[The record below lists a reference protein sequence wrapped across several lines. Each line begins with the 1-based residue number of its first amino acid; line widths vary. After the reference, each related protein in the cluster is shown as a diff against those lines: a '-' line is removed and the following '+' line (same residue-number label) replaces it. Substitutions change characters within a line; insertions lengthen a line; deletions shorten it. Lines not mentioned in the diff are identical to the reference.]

1 MLDRISIR
9 DVLAVIF
16 KYQGF
21 VFGTVV
27 LGTLLTI
34 VVTLFLPRV
43 YYSESRF
50 LMRWGREMTVPSA
63 SAGGGANLWLTQR
76 PEMLKSAV
84 EVFKEESV
92 PLEIVLEFEADVEK
106 ARAEG
111 APPIPLTYYPALSD
125 LSGFDFI
132 RYTTISI
139 GSWLKRLPETLGLKK
154 KLTDQERLVGAIKS
168 SFTIEPIPGTDV
180 IELSLSWGSPRLPQ
194 IMLEK
199 IVEAMRER
207 HLRAFTAPGT
217 AAFFEVEVAK
227 HEVELKLL
235 RDEIATFE
243 EAHGIVDIKQ
253 QQKTNLETLA
263 QLIQKETSVRLE
275 RVEARAPRDKAMA
288 EQKLLRVQDDIS
300 RLSDETVRL
309 DGFAKQIEGLQL
321 QLEILTDDYK
331 LYRKDQEA
339 ARIAEAQDQARLV
352 SFSVIQEPTG
362 AFEPVRPRFWLNA
375 GLGLGVSLLVALLAV
390 FYYDYLKHGLDG
402 PDDVRRDLGMRVLG
416 SRHFDEALAE

>member
-16 KYQGF
+16 KYQAF
-21 VFGTVV
+21 VLATVV

-34 VVTLFLPRV
+34 VVTLFLPRS

-92 PLEIVLEFEADVEK
+92 PHEVVLEFEADADK

-111 APPIPLTYYPALSD
+111 ATPITLTYYPELSD
-125 LSGFDFI
+125 LSGFDRV
-132 RYTTISI
+132 RYTVIAL

-154 KLTDQERLVGAIKS
+154 KITEQERLVGAVRS
-168 SFTIEPIPGTDV
+168 SFTIEPVPGTDV
-180 IELSLSWGSPRLPQ
+180 IKLSLTWGSPGLPT

-217 AAFFEVEVAK
+217 AKFFEAEVAK
-227 HEVELKLL
+227 HEAELRRL
-235 RDEIATFE
+235 RSEIATFE
-243 EAHGIVDIKQ
+243 EAHGIVDITQ
-253 QQKTNLETLA
+253 QQKTNLETLS
-263 QLIQKETSVRLE
+263 QLRQKETSIRLE
-275 RVEARAPRDKAMA
+275 RVEARSPRDIALA
-288 EQKLLRVQDDIS
+288 EQKLLRVQDDIR
-300 RLSDETVRL
+300 RLSEETVRL
-309 DGFAKQIEGLQL
+309 DGFSKQMEDLEL

-352 SFSVIQEPTG
+352 SFTVIQEPTG
-362 AFEPVRPRFWLNA
+362 ALEPVRPRFWLNT
-375 GLGLGVSLLVALLAV
+375 GLGFGVSLLVALLAV

-416 SRHFDEALAE
+416 SRAFDEALAE

>member
-21 VFGTVV
+21 VFATVV

-34 VVTLFLPRV
+34 VVTLFLPRT

-92 PLEIVLEFEADVEK
+92 PHEIVLEFEADAEK
-106 ARAEG
+106 ARAAGVE
-111 APPIPLTYYPALSD
+111 PIQLTYYPELSS
-125 LSGFDFI
+125 LSGFDRI
-132 RYTTISI
+132 RYTVIAI
-139 GSWLKRLPETLGLKK
+139 GAFVKRLPETLGIKK
-154 KLTDQERLVGAIKS
+154 KLTDQERLVGAVKA
-168 SFTIEPIPGTDV
+168 SFDIEPIPGTDV
-180 IELSLSWGSPRLPQ
+180 IELRLTWGSPGLPQ
-194 IMLEK
+194 LMLAK

-217 AAFFEVEVAK
+217 AAFFEAEVAK
-227 HEVELKLL
+227 HEDELKRL
-235 RDEIATFE
+235 RSEIAAFE

-288 EQKLLRVQDDIS
+288 EQKLLRVQDDIR
-300 RLSDETVRL
+300 RLSEETVRL
-309 DGFAKQIEGLQL
+309 DGFAKQIEDLQL

-362 AFEPVRPRFWLNA
+362 ALEPVRPRFWLNA
-375 GLGLGVSLLVALLAV
+375 GLGFGVSLLVALLAV

-416 SRHFDEALAE
+416 TRHFDEALAE